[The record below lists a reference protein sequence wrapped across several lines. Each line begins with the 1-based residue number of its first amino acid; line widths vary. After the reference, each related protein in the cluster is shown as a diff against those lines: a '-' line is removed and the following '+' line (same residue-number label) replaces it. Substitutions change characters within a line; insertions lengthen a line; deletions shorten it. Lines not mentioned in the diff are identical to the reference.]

1 MSMKAVILA
10 GGYGTRISEESAVR
24 PKPMVEIGGRP
35 ILWHIMKIF
44 SHWGVN
50 DFVVCL
56 GYKGYVIKSYFADYF
71 LHTSDVTIDLA
82 QNSIH
87 VHEKHAEPW
96 RVTLVDTGEDTMT
109 GGRLK
114 RVSQYVQDE
123 ELFFMTY
130 GDGVADVNLQT
141 LLDHH
146 LANGPTATITS
157 VQAPPRWGSLDFD
170 GQAIH
175 GFHEKPLG
183 EGAWINGGFMI
194 LTPPVLDRIE
204 GDRTS
209 FEAQVLPELAMQ
221 KQLGGYPHQG
231 FWQAM
236 DTLRDKNHLEM
247 LWATDQAPW
256 AVWKKQV
263 GPSDQSPLAIDE
275 TADTLTRQ
283 AG

>member
-1 MSMKAVILA
+1 MSFKAVILA
-10 GGYGTRISEESAVR
+10 GGYGTRISEESATR

-56 GYKGYVIKSYFADYF
+56 GYKGHMIKSYFADYF

-82 QNSIH
+82 ENRID

-96 RVTLVDTGEDTMT
+96 KVTLVDTGQDTLT

-114 RVSQYVQDE
+114 RVGQYVRDE

-130 GDGVADVNLQT
+130 GDGVADIDLAELAAHHRREGKKAT
-141 LLDHH
+141 L
-146 LANGPTATITS
+146 TS
-157 VQAPPRWGSLDFD
+157 VQSPPRWGSLEFD
-170 GQAIH
+170 GRAIH
-175 GFHEKPLG
+175 GFREKPVG
-183 EGAWINGGFMI
+183 VGGWINGGFMI
-194 LTPPVLDRIE
+194 LTPPALDLIT
-204 GDRTS
+204 GDESS
-209 FEAQVLPELAMQ
+209 FEAQALPLLAAEN
-221 KQLGGYPHQG
+221 QLAGYPHRG

-236 DTLRDKNHLEM
+236 DTLRDKNQLEA
-247 LWATDQAPW
+247 LWQSREAPW
-256 AVWKKQV
+256 AVWREEE
-263 GPSDQSPLAIDE
+263 PAEEPTALASHQ
-275 TADTLTRQ
+275 TSNLTRQ